1 MCKTVCGGVMHGIF
15 TIYRAW
21 TAKLGGNRDV
31 QGIGAKVGCE
41 RNQSR
46 LCAAYMKVLKEL
58 IKMLKVIQAITCVL
72 YQGLRLY
79 QSLKHIVFPGN
90 LSHRGT

>member
-1 MCKTVCGGVMHGIF
+1 MESLQSIGRGQQNWEGVEMCKAF
-15 TIYRAW
+15 
-21 TAKLGGNRDV
+21 
-31 QGIGAKVGCE
+31 GAKVGCE

-46 LCAAYMKVLKEL
+46 LYAAYMKVLKEL

-79 QSLKHIVFPGN
+79 QCLKHIVFPGN